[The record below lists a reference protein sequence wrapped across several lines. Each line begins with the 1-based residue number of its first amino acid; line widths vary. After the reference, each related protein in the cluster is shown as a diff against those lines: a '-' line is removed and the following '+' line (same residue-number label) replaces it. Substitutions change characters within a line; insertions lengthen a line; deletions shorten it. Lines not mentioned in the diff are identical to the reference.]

1 MVQKHCI
8 SPLIGSNIVIKRK
21 ERGLLGISKKSSP
34 HSRKLGLIVSGPS
47 LRLASVQEAKLQDEL
62 EPVIGQVSPRLG
74 GQLLKELNQLERVL
88 DQVRSQSLN
97 LALGQLRRYPTQATD
112 QAREQDLLLGL
123 VQGPPPSLKRSG
135 ELPPLCLEELQS
147 LYGQLKRQDLIL
159 RHPLLASQLGIEF
172 VPVATVSPFPTCLP
186 PKGYAR

>member
-8 SPLIGSNIVIKRK
+8 SPLIGSNKRK

-34 HSRKLGLIVSGPS
+34 HSKKLGLTVSGPS
-47 LRLASVQEAKLQDEL
+47 LRLASVALHEELQGEL
-62 EPVIGQVSPRLG
+62 EPVIGQVCPRLG

-97 LALGQLRRYPTQATD
+97 LALGQLRRYPTQAT
-112 QAREQDLLLGL
+112 
-123 VQGPPPSLKRSG
+123 
-135 ELPPLCLEELQS
+135 
-147 LYGQLKRQDLIL
+147 
-159 RHPLLASQLGIEF
+159 
-172 VPVATVSPFPTCLP
+172 TVSPFPTCLP